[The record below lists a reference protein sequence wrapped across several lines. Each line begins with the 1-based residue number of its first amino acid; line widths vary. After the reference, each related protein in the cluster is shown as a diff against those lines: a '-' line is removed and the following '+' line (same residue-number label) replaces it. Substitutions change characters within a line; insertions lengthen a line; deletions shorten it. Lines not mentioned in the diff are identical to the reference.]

1 MREGDT
7 AFGIAGKSIAFPRIY
22 VEGEVIDVAEQGKK
36 PVAYIC
42 CPYSGD
48 VEANTRAAKRYA
60 RFAMEQGRAPLA
72 VTLMLPQFV
81 DEATERELAL
91 RIGEVL
97 LLRSDEVWV
106 CGDRISEGMQSEIRS
121 AERQGLK
128 ILYFKEGDIR
138 CTK

>member
-1 MREGDT
+1 MKFIFFCED
-7 AFGIAGKSIAFPRIY
+7 AGQRAVLPRIY
-22 VEGEVIDVAEQGKK
+22 VEGEVIDVTEQAKK

-48 VEANTRAAKRYA
+48 VEENTKVARRYA
-60 RFAMEQGRAPLA
+60 RFAAEQGRAPLA

-91 RIGEVL
+91 RIGETIL
-97 LLRSDEVWV
+97 FRCDEVWV
-106 CGDRISEGMQSEIRS
+106 CGDRISEGMRSEIRS
-121 AERQGLK
+121 AQQKG
-128 ILYFKEGDIR
+128 ILVRYFNEEDIK